1 MGQAVNFRETMHMT
15 SELKPSVVLLDLHR
29 PEKHEF
35 MTTFVNSSFRATA
48 NTFSCNGRRSKR
60 ASGELRRA
68 CAPKPMSL
76 SARNTDGLC
85 HSERGHDVAFASAFT
100 FARRSCVRRDHAS
113 ASSRLIGR
121 LRTTQTVLKFVA
133 ARTAAAI
140 DLPTCDL
147 VRVMSPPLV
156 GLQR

>member
-1 MGQAVNFRETMHMT
+1 MHMT

-68 CAPKPMSL
+68 CVVGQSQSVWGAGPNDSGV
-76 SARNTDGLC
+76 SAWHRY
-85 HSERGHDVAFASAFT
+85 SALAG
-100 FARRSCVRRDHAS
+100 AR
-113 ASSRLIGR
+113 
-121 LRTTQTVLKFVA
+121 
-133 ARTAAAI
+133 
-140 DLPTCDL
+140 
-147 VRVMSPPLV
+147 PLDI
-156 GLQR
+156 